1 MQVDTCLITPHIL
14 YSVNFKRLKRNPV
27 YIILTHEQVYD
38 YYLAKTLNAD
48 PLDYEE
54 NIEINS
60 ILQSVITVRQ
70 VRYAFVYDE
79 YREIRQRIAKNKR

>member
-1 MQVDTCLITPHIL
+1 M
-14 YSVNFKRLKRNPV
+14 Y
-27 YIILTHEQVYD
+27 EQVYD

-54 NIEINS
+54 NIEINA

-70 VRYAFVYDE
+70 VWYAFE
-79 YREIRQRIAKNKR
+79 YEELR